1 MKTILF
7 VCSGN
12 TCRSPMAEAIARH
25 LLAAQTVR
33 DLDTGKAGGAAALIR
48 SAGVQ
53 AREGDPATPE
63 AREALKRLGIELGA
77 HRAHAATRRMIAD
90 ADRIYVMTES
100 HRRALTDLDPA
111 SDGRIDTIDPAGDV
125 TDPIG
130 APFETY
136 LETARRLRDL
146 IRRRFEEEGLIARD
160 NGARA

>member
-33 DLDTGKAGGAAALIR
+33 DLDKGKTGGAAALIR

-53 AREGDPATPE
+53 ARDGDAATPE
-63 AREALKRLGIELGA
+63 AREALKRLGVELGA
-77 HRAHAATRRMIAD
+77 HRARAATRRMIAD

-100 HRRALTDLDPA
+100 HRRAITDLDPSA
-111 SDGRIDTIDPAGDV
+111 AARITTIDPSGDIP
-125 TDPIG
+125 DPLG
-130 APFETY
+130 GPFEAY
-136 LETARRLRDL
+136 LETARRLMDAV
-146 IRRRFEEEGLIARD
+146 RRRFEEEGLIARD
-160 NGARA
+160 NGAGA